1 MIRIIHNESVVFSD
15 ESVDKAIDFINRNNY
30 MIVDHDL
37 DDNGDM
43 VIEVWE
49 RSTT

>member
-1 MIRIIHNESVVFSD
+1 MINIIHNESAVFSD
-15 ESVDKAIDFINRNNY
+15 ESSDEAIDFINRNNY
-30 MIVDHDL
+30 MIVNHYL

-49 RSTT
+49 RM